1 MMREKGRSK
10 ENELTVLIK
19 TMDGKSMELIKRGAR
34 RYSEE
39 RCDKFTSSSRGEK
52 PKEGETRET

>member
-19 TMDGKSMELIKRGAR
+19 TIDGKSRELMKRGAR

-39 RCDKFTSSSRGEK
+39 KCDKFSSSQAM
-52 PKEGETRET
+52 